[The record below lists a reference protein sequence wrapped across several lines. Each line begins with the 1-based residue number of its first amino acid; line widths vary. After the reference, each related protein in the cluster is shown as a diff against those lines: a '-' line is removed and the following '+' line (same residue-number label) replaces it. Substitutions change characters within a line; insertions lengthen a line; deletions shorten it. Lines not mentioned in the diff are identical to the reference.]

1 MKPPRRIKLGG
12 HVWTLHF
19 GEIPKKYEEYFG
31 DQLENL
37 FGCTNREN
45 MEIWISTKYSPAVQK
60 QTLLHELM
68 HAMAYVFVPQSFSAF
83 DEKEIERLSCALY
96 ALIEQNKPLI
106 EWLTKE

>member
-1 MKPPRRIKLGG
+1 MKPPRRIRLGG

-45 MEIWISTKYSPAVQK
+45 MEIWISTKYPPAVQK

-68 HAMAYVFVPQSFSAF
+68 HAMAYAFVPQSFSAF

-96 ALIEQNKPLI
+96 ALFEQNKPLI